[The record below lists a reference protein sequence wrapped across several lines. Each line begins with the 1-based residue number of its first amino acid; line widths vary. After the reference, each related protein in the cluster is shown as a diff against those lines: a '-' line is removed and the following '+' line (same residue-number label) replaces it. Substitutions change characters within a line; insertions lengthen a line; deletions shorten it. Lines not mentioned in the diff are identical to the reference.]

1 VSKIQTKAILIFKR
15 YLDVFARECLKIQT
29 KSGTLI
35 PFVFNRVQRKLW
47 ILLQEDLQ
55 AGKPIR
61 WSILKARQMG
71 VSTFIAALFYWI
83 ASFHANR
90 GCLVVAHDADSAQG
104 LFEKQ
109 KMFYKASPQDVRPMR
124 KLDNRMVL
132 HFANPDSDGPIGL
145 ESKIAVDTASN
156 KNLGASFTIQAVHLS
171 ERARYEE
178 VNPQWA
184 ASIVSL
190 NQAIPELPGTFVIKE
205 TTGQGEGP
213 FKDEWDDEDSNER
226 KIFLSFVAEDE
237 YRIEL
242 SPDEEFQLSDVED
255 TLYGDEEQEADY
267 IRAQVVYWFPEW
279 AEVTPENK
287 KRIEHEVMCRLAW
300 RRWYIVN
307 KCKRDKHAF
316 RQEYP
321 LTPEQAFVATGS
333 SVFDSRKL
341 SDLRKQLRER
351 DKENEAEGIT
361 YPVRYRFAMKSS
373 DDRKSEPNWY
383 QRAFYE
389 AGYGPLSIYEESV
402 PGRRYVIG
410 ADVCEGIQDGDDS
423 GACVLKCPDLIQVAS
438 FRGNVDPDTYADILF
453 ALGMLFN
460 KALLGVEVNSV
471 GKATV
476 MRLQRLRYR
485 PLYLRESLNHS
496 DVSKR
501 VAAYGWRTTETTKP
515 ILVADLKGAL
525 RDDEVTLQD
534 ISTIEQ
540 LMTYK
545 KLPDGTLGAAPGKK
559 DDLVIA
565 AGIAVQMARQINIVK
580 PKSQKSFPR
589 GSMGHALKELEKHAG
604 RGLRAFS

>member
-1 VSKIQTKAILIFKR
+1 MSRIQTQAILIFKR
-15 YLDVFARECLKIQT
+15 FLDVFARECLKIQT
-29 KSGTLI
+29 KAGTLV

-47 ILLQEDLQ
+47 LLLQEDLK

-83 ASFHANR
+83 ASFHAHK

-109 KMFYKASPQDVRPMR
+109 KMFYKASPQEVRPMR
-124 KLDNRMVL
+124 KLDNRMIL
-132 HFANPDSDGPIGL
+132 HFANPDSDGTLGL
-145 ESKIAVDTASN
+145 ESKIGVDTAAN

-171 ERARYEE
+171 ERARYED

-184 ASIVSL
+184 ASVIAL

-237 YRIEL
+237 YRLEL
-242 SPDEEFQLSDVED
+242 EPDEYFRLSDVAD
-255 TLYGDEEQEADY
+255 TLYGDEEEQAEY

-279 AEVTPENK
+279 EARTPENI

-307 KCKRDKHAF
+307 KCKRDKNAF
-316 RQEYP
+316 AQEYP

-333 SVFDSRKL
+333 SVFDAKEL
-341 SDLRKQLRER
+341 SDRRKQLRER
-351 DKENEAEGIT
+351 DKANETEGIT
-361 YPVRYRFAMKSS
+361 YPVRYRFAMKAS
-373 DDRKSEPNWY
+373 DDRKADPNWW

-389 AGYGPLSIYEESV
+389 AGYGPLSIYEDSI

-438 FRGNVDPDTYADILF
+438 FRGNIDTDTYADILF
-453 ALGMLFN
+453 ALGRIYN
-460 KALLGVEVNSV
+460 GALLGVEVNSV

-485 PLYLRESLNHS
+485 PLYMRESLVHA

-515 ILVADLKGAL
+515 MLIGDLKGAL
-525 RDDEVTLQD
+525 RDDEITLLD
-534 ISTIEQ
+534 ITTIEQ

-559 DDLVIA
+559 DDLVIGV
-565 AGIAVQMARQINIVK
+565 GIAVQMARQVNI
-580 PKSQKSFPR
+580 PKSSQPKIYPR
-589 GSMGHALKELEKHAG
+589 GSMGHALRELERHAG
-604 RGLRAFS
+604 RGLRK